1 MDLKKDSSYL
11 LIKINTPENINF
23 LEEHS
28 NILEKNGYVW
38 FCRFGKSNV
47 LPEKINSY
55 NNYIFLKDSKKNND
69 KIYIAKYEK
78 ISFSPQSSLFPKYY
92 NRISLEC
99 SLWFKLVELHEF
111 DYNILIKNFV
121 TKSTSSKLTNVFRS
135 MCSSFYIT
143 CNNNL
148 NIKTGKF

>member
-23 LEEHS
+23 LKEHL

-38 FCRFGKSNV
+38 FCRFGKNNV

-78 ISFSPQSSLFPKYY
+78 FSFSPPSLLFPKYY
-92 NRISLEC
+92 NGISLER

-121 TKSTSSKLTNVFRS
+121 TKSTSSKLTNVFGS